1 MTIKRK
7 SDFLSNEKRT
17 LVINELIT
25 YFNSERNE
33 EIGIIAAEDIVNF
46 FLQSCGEDIYA
57 KGVQHARIV
66 LRENLDHLETDLEQ
80 LSGTRSHKKII

>member
-1 MTIKRK
+1 MTHIKRK

-17 LVINELIT
+17 FVINELIA

-33 EIGIIAAEDIVNF
+33 EIGVIAAEDIVNL

-66 LRENLDHLETDLEQ
+66 LRENLDNLETDLEQ
-80 LSGTRSHKKII
+80 LSGTRAHKK